1 MNANLN
7 KYLSDVLRNEVNSEV
22 ASEAKEPIK
31 PPREGSIDRN
41 INPINPF
48 VVDRKYSL
56 RLDEII

>member
-22 ASEAKEPIK
+22 ASEAKEPSK
-31 PPREGSIDRN
+31 PPGEGSIDRN

>member
-31 PPREGSIDRN
+31 PPGEGSIDRN